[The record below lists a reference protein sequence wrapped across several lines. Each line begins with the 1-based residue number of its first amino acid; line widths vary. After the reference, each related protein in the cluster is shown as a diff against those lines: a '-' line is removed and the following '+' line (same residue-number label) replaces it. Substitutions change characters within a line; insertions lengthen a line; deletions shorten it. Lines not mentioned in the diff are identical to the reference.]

1 MNTVYSFEPI
11 FDKNSK
17 VLILGTVPSITSREK
32 NFYYSHASNRFWKI
46 FENLFN
52 VKLNTVEEKINFLL
66 KNNIALWGT
75 IKKCDIEGSKDSS
88 IRNVHVND
96 INSILKLTNIK
107 TIYVTGK
114 VALNIYNKQFY
125 NKTNIEAI
133 YLPCPSSANAFFNLE
148 KLTEIYKIILNNLK

>member
-75 IKKCDIEGSKDSS
+75 IKECDIEGSKDSS

-114 VALNIYNKQFY
+114 VALNIYNKQIY
-125 NKTNIEAI
+125 NKTN
-133 YLPCPSSANAFFNLE
+133 L
-148 KLTEIYKIILNNLK
+148 

>member
-17 VLILGTVPSITSREK
+17 VLILGTVPSIISREK

-114 VALNIYNKQFY
+114 VALNIYNKQIY